1 MNPWRERLHQ
11 WFLPAARRCPLSP
24 NAVTLIALGLSLIA
38 AFCFYRGGH
47 NPWLFLA
54 GMAVVIVAGFADA
67 FDGIVARVQHRETK
81 YGDFLDHFADRI
93 ADTMLAAGW
102 MLGNGVHHELALG
115 AIIAI
120 MLNGYIGTQIEA
132 TWGSR
137 DYGSVGRGEFVLAL
151 IVFPIVSFILLTNG
165 GADVRFATLTVA
177 EWMTVLL
184 IAFALLG
191 IAQRLA
197 LASRMERS

>member
-1 MNPWRERLHQ
+1 MNVWRERLHQ
-11 WFLPAARRCPLSP
+11 WFLPAATRCPLSP
-24 NAVTLIALGLSLIA
+24 NAITLLALGLSLIA
-38 AFCFYRGGH
+38 ASCFYRGGH
-47 NPWLFLA
+47 SPSLFLVGMGVVVLA
-54 GMAVVIVAGFADA
+54 GLADA

-102 MLGNGVHHELALG
+102 MLGNRVQHELALG

-137 DYGSVGRGEFVLAL
+137 DYGSVGRGEFMQDL
-151 IVFPIVSFILLTNG
+151 IVFPIVAFILYTNG
-165 GADVRFATLTVA
+165 SADP
-177 EWMTVLL
+177 
-184 IAFALLG
+184 
-191 IAQRLA
+191 RLA
-197 LASRMERS
+197 

>member
-1 MNPWRERLHQ
+1 MNVWRERLHQ
-11 WFLPAARRCPLSP
+11 WFSPAASRFPLSP
-24 NAVTLIALGLSLIA
+24 NAVTLFALGLSLVA
-38 AFCFYRGGH
+38 AALFYSR
-47 NPWLFLA
+47 LFLP
-54 GMAVVIVAGFADA
+54 GMAVVIVAGLADA

-81 YGDFLDHFADRI
+81 FGDFLDHFCDRVADG
-93 ADTMLAAGW
+93 MLAAGW
-102 MLGNGVHHELALG
+102 MLGNGVRSELAVAG
-115 AIIAI
+115 IIAI
-120 MLNGYIGTQIEA
+120 TLNGYIGTQIEA

-151 IVFPIVSFILLTNG
+151 IVFPIVSHILHSNG
-165 GADVRFATLTVA
+165 WAGVRAATLTVA